1 MFSITFPSMTEIPK
15 IVIARH
21 VPKYVGDLGITQFAE
36 DLSKTMLSN
45 SSWDRHWR
53 RKGTVTD
60 LQAGDIM
67 IFAFKDNREWYAIG
81 DAVLLYN
88 GIEEDH
94 SDCKRKAGDDWECC
108 YHFTDYRLY
117 SKYVSYSQMKTELS
131 NFMPER
137 HRVIHLEPD
146 DYVRLLSMTAKQ

>member
-1 MFSITFPSMTEIPK
+1 MLLITFPSMIEIPK

-21 VPKYVGDLGITQFAE
+21 VPKYVGDLGITQFVE

-60 LQAGDIM
+60 LQTGDIM
-67 IFAFKDNREWYAIG
+67 IFAFKDNDVWYAIG

-88 GIEEDH
+88 GIEEDY
-94 SDCKRKAGDDWECC
+94 SDCKRMAGDEWKCC
-108 YHFTDYRLY
+108 YHFTDFRLY
-117 SKYVSYSQMKTELS
+117 SKYVSYSQMETKLS

-137 HRVIHLEPD
+137 QRVIRLEPD